1 VNIYVETNFVLE
13 LVYEQEQCASCE
25 KILELCEAQKA
36 NLIIPA
42 YSLAEPHEK
51 LIRQAKERR
60 ALQQSLDKE
69 LRELSRTKSYKNRLK
84 SIEDIKTLIVQS
96 SQEIGENFAKYREYL
111 LKIAEIIPLN
121 ADILL
126 QAASAEENHKLSPQD
141 ALVYVSVLKHL
152 QENKPQQ
159 ACFLNCNSKDFKI
172 PEIDDQLESLN
183 CRLITQFDDGY
194 KFLDSMTQQ
203 TVVMPARSQLIE

>member
-1 VNIYVETNFVLE
+1 MNIYVETNFILE
-13 LVYEQEQCASCE
+13 LVFEQEQCASCE
-25 KILELCEAQKA
+25 KILELCETQKV

-51 LIRQAKERR
+51 LIRQSKERR

-69 LRELSRTKSYKNRLK
+69 LRELSRTKSYKNRLD
-84 SIEDIKTLIVQS
+84 SIEDIRSLIVQS
-96 SQEIGENFAKYREYL
+96 SQEIGENFAKYRESL

-126 QAASAEENHKLSPQD
+126 QAVSAEDNYGLRPQD

-152 QENKPQQ
+152 QENKPQK
-159 ACFLNCNSKDFKI
+159 ACFLNRNSKDFKT
-172 PEIDDQLESLN
+172 PEIDDELKSLN
-183 CRLITQFDDGY
+183 CRLITKFDDGY
-194 KFLDSMTQQ
+194 KFLQ
-203 TVVMPARSQLIE
+203 SQLSS

>member
-1 VNIYVETNFVLE
+1 MNIYVETNFVLE
-13 LVYEQEQCASCE
+13 LVFEQEQCDSCE

-42 YSLAEPHEK
+42 YSLAEPHET

-60 ALQQSLDKE
+60 GLQESLDKE
-69 LRELSRTKSYKNRLK
+69 LRELSRSKSYKNRLE
-84 SIEDIKTLIVQS
+84 SIEDIKNLIVQS
-96 SQEIGENFAKYREYL
+96 SQEIGENFAKYRESL

-126 QAASAEENHKLSPQD
+126 QTASAEYNYGLTPQD

-159 ACFLNCNSKDFKI
+159 ACFLNRNSKDFNDPDIVDELK
-172 PEIDDQLESLN
+172 SLN
-183 CRLITQFDDGY
+183 CRLITKFDGGY
-194 KFLDSMTQQ
+194 KFLQSKLL
-203 TVVMPARSQLIE
+203 S

>member
-13 LVYEQEQCASCE
+13 LVFEQEQCASCE

-51 LIRQAKERR
+51 LIRQKQERR
-60 ALQQSLDKE
+60 RLQESLDKE
-69 LRELSRTKSYKNRLK
+69 LREISRTKFYQNRLD
-84 SIEDIKTLIVQS
+84 SIEDIRSLIVQS
-96 SQEIGENFAKYREYL
+96 SQEIGENFAKYREHL

-121 ADILL
+121 ADILFES
-126 QAASAEENHKLSPQD
+126 ASAEENYNLSPQD

-152 QENKPQQ
+152 QENKPQE
-159 ACFLNCNSKDFKI
+159 ACFLNRNWKDFKTPDI
-172 PEIDDQLESLN
+172 VDELQSLN
-183 CRLITQFDDGY
+183 CKMFDKFDGGY
-194 KFLDSMTQQ
+194 KFLQSKLL
-203 TVVMPARSQLIE
+203 S

>member
-13 LVYEQEQCASCE
+13 LVFEQEQCASCE

-51 LIRQAKERR
+51 LIRQKQERR
-60 ALQQSLDKE
+60 RLQESLDKE
-69 LRELSRTKSYKNRLK
+69 LREISRTKFYQNRLD
-84 SIEDIKTLIVQS
+84 SIEDIRSLIVQS
-96 SQEIGENFAKYREYL
+96 SQEIGENFAKYREHL

-121 ADILL
+121 ADILFES
-126 QAASAEENHKLSPQD
+126 ASAEENYNLSPQD

-152 QENKPQQ
+152 QENKPQE
-159 ACFLNCNSKDFKI
+159 ACFLNRNWKDFKTPDI
-172 PEIDDQLESLN
+172 VDELQSLN
-183 CRLITQFDDGY
+183 CKMFGEFDGGY
-194 KFLDSMTQQ
+194 KFLQSKLL
-203 TVVMPARSQLIE
+203 S